1 MLHDLALL
9 YHSLP
14 SPPKSQD
21 NLHPAC
27 RQRAI
32 MTRFFSA
39 TVLLTALSPFFA
51 SAQPSAG
58 APAQALAPSGPS
70 STAVS
75 SAAPAAAL
83 PAGSAPTS
91 PLPSATLGSAL
102 AALKRTLPTLHPEKW
117 KLPAPVAK
125 ETQNNLDSIR
135 RDLDNTLPPLL
146 ATADANAAAIPSV
159 LPAYRNIEAL
169 YDVLLRVNQ
178 VAILVAPDP
187 QLSALQQAI
196 NALEDSRRALGDSLQ
211 TTALSESQQL
221 TDLRVTL
228 HKLQSAPPPP
238 APVCAP
244 PPAAPA
250 KKPAAKPK
258 PKPAPATTTP
268 PPQ

>member
-1 MLHDLALL
+1 MLHDPAFLS
-9 YHSLP
+9 YSLP
-14 SPPKSQD
+14 SPSKSQD
-21 NLHPAC
+21 NLHPAR

-32 MTRFFSA
+32 MTRLFSA
-39 TVLLTALSPFFA
+39 IVLLAALRSSFA
-51 SAQPSAG
+51 SAQPPAG
-58 APAQALAPSGPS
+58 APSQAVAQSGPS
-70 STAVS
+70 S
-75 SAAPAAAL
+75 AALSPAGAASAL
-83 PAGSAPTS
+83 PADTAPTS
-91 PLPSATLGSAL
+91 PLPSATLGPAL
-102 AALKRTLPTLHPEKW
+102 AALKRALPTLHPDKW

-125 ETQNNLDSIR
+125 ETANNLDSIR

-187 QLSALQQAI
+187 QLAALQQAI
-196 NALEDSRRALGDSLQ
+196 NSLEDSRRALGDSLQ
-211 TTALSESQQL
+211 TTALAESQQL

-228 HKLQSAPPPP
+228 HKLQTAPPPP

-244 PPAAPA
+244 PPAPTPA

-258 PKPAPATTTP
+258 PKPAPTAP

>member
-1 MLHDLALL
+1 M
-9 YHSLP
+9 
-14 SPPKSQD
+14 
-21 NLHPAC
+21 
-27 RQRAI
+27 
-32 MTRFFSA
+32 
-39 TVLLTALSPFFA
+39 
-51 SAQPSAG
+51 PSA
-58 APAQALAPSGPS
+58 ARSQAVAPSGPS
-70 STAVS
+70 SAAVS
-75 SAAPAAAL
+75 AAATFAET
-83 PAGSAPTS
+83 PATPV
-91 PLPSATLGSAL
+91 PSATLAPAL
-102 AALKRTLPTLHPEKW
+102 SALKRTLPTLHPDKW

-146 ATADANAAAIPSV
+146 ATADANAGAIPSV

-187 QLSALQQAI
+187 QLTALQQAI

-211 TTALSESQQL
+211 TTALAESQQL

-238 APVCAP
+238 APACAP
-244 PPAAPA
+244 PPAITPA
-250 KKPAAKPK
+250 KKPAVKPK
-258 PKPAPATTTP
+258 PKPATP